1 MITDAHNGTL
11 TDTWIYAEQRDMD
24 ENHAPLAPCSMAGVD
39 EARASAFGLLTGAP
53 YGVSGPCHWL
63 VTILTTSQGTRMRE
77 RQRERESQAT
87 TDSATNPEWSRV
99 NSTII
104 TFKCQPTI
112 KYNSSSGREQ
122 ISFDHGVITLSR
134 RTISRDQICPSSV

>member
-1 MITDAHNGTL
+1 MEG
-11 TDTWIYAEQRDMD
+11 
-24 ENHAPLAPCSMAGVD
+24 NHAPLAPCSMAGVD
-39 EARASAFGLLTGAP
+39 EAGASAFGLLTGAP
-53 YGVSGPCHWL
+53 YGVPGPCHWL
-63 VTILTTSQGTRMRE
+63 VTILTTSQGTRVRE
-77 RQRERESQAT
+77 RQRERESSHQRQCYK
-87 TDSATNPEWSRV
+87 PEWSRV